1 MKRILL
7 VDDEE
12 MILSV
17 LKKALVDHGYGVT
30 TALNGREAL
39 EVFNSRGADLVVTDI
54 LMPEKGGLALL
65 MDLRKID
72 PGVRIIAM
80 SGGGK
85 DGKMDFLATAASIKG
100 VETLRKPFPIDT
112 FLKTVDSLLS
122 K

>member
-17 LKKALVDHGYGVT
+17 LKKALSERGYEVT
-30 TALNGREAL
+30 TASNGREAM
-39 EVFNSRGADLVVTDI
+39 EAFNSRGADLVVTDI
-54 LMPEKGGLALL
+54 LMPEKGGLSLL
-65 MDLRKID
+65 MDLRKKD

-85 DGKMDFLATAASIKG
+85 DGKMDFLATAASIQG
-100 VETLRKPFPIDT
+100 VETLRKPFPILV
-112 FLKTVDSLLS
+112 FLQTVEDILAR
-122 K
+122 